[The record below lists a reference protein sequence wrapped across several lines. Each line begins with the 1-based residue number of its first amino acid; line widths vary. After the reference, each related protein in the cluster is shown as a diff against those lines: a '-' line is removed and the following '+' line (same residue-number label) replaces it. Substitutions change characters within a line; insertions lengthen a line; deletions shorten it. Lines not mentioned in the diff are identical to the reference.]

1 MGMKKIKALVT
12 LALTLTIGV
21 ACQKN
26 VQPAVDGAE
35 AASLV
40 FEVAIPKVSLGTK
53 ANGML
58 AGAEG
63 AAPIVSD
70 PFGTDLSKWSEAEKL
85 IDGRV
90 INQLTLFLVD
100 KVSGVLVGYRDI
112 KIADNTDG
120 SNRIA
125 DDGASAVVTFDY
137 DKPVHSELESLK
149 RGSYRVI
156 VMANYAAATVAEADG
171 TTKSFEAL
179 RDRAGNKLETYIES
193 VVTQYRNQDVT
204 KPLRFSRTEEN
215 SDSEYKDY
223 LNLMN
228 FALYSSDTQFLC
240 PLEPMPLVLIKDFE
254 LKPGK
259 NTVSG
264 QLMRTRARLRI
275 AVENLSN
282 SELTVHG
289 LKFGDNTT
297 RDESFLFYVPGD
309 EIGVTKMPSTLSKY
323 GYPRVCSDVASS
335 SKNALVAFDKETK
348 ISGLKNGSNTMVL
361 FDGYILDGNGGGK
374 SFSYD
379 LDLGYDGKVA
389 THWERAKKSD
399 GSWDI
404 IESDP
409 DAIEDGGLY
418 AIQNRQTSKRVLYA
432 GEGQV
437 ETELLANDNQGNLSD
452 KLLYFDPLQ
461 VFRFVRAKD
470 ESGNDMSEMITKWKS
485 TDYAWQNGEQ
495 ESFPIYYIQTF
506 SKLHYVGT
514 PQEIFSNGNNLK
526 LVTSKDDAAG
536 FVVRNDGWNQND
548 RNSRFLSFYSTK
560 ANSQN
565 AKRDFIN
572 VNGDGSLQHL
582 VNGWSEPDGG
592 SCFYL
597 HKVKETTVP
606 AKYQGTI
613 TLSTIDP
620 ETAVASPVTVIHRN
634 DFINILLT
642 ASYEEKSGELVFE
655 VKEWNAGGG
664 NIEFD

>member
-1 MGMKKIKALVT
+1 MKKIKALVT
-12 LALTLTIGV
+12 LALTLTVGV

-40 FEVAIPKVSLGTK
+40 LDVAVPKVSLGTK
-53 ANGML
+53 ANGMF

-63 AAPIVSD
+63 APIVSD

-90 INQLTLFLVD
+90 INRLTLFLVD

-112 KIADNTDG
+112 TVADKSDDSNKIA
-120 SNRIA
+120 A
-125 DDGASAVVTFDY
+125 DGASAVVTFNY
-137 DKPVHSELESLK
+137 DHPVNSELERLK
-149 RGSYRVI
+149 RGTYRAI
-156 VMANYAAATVAEADG
+156 VVANYAAVTVTEKDG
-171 TTKSFEAL
+171 TTKIFEAL
-179 RDRAGNKLETYIES
+179 KDRNGKELEAYIES
-193 VVTQYRNQDVT
+193 VISQYKNQDVT
-204 KPLRFSRTEEN
+204 KPLRFSKTGEN
-215 SDSEYKDY
+215 SDSEYTDY

-228 FALYSSDTQFLC
+228 FVLYSSDTQFLC

-282 SELTVHG
+282 SELTVHS

-323 GYPRVCSDVASS
+323 GYPRVCSDDASS
-335 SKNALVAFDKETK
+335 SNNALVAFNKETK
-348 ISGLKNGSNTMVL
+348 ISGLKTGTNTMIL
-361 FDGYILDGNGGGK
+361 FDGYILDGNGDGK

-379 LDLGYDGKVA
+379 LDLGYDGKV
-389 THWERAKKSD
+389 TTRWERAKKSD
-399 GSWDI
+399 GSWNI

-409 DAIEDGGLY
+409 SKIEDGGLY
-418 AIQNRQTSKRVLYA
+418 VIQNRQTSKRVLYA

-470 ESGNDMSEMITKWKS
+470 GSGNDMSETITKWKS
-485 TDYAWQNGEQ
+485 SNYTWQDGTQ

-506 SKLHYVGT
+506 SKLHYVGI
-514 PQEIFSNGNNLK
+514 PQEIFSNGNNLE
-526 LVTSKDDAAG
+526 LVTNIGDAAG

-548 RNSRFLSFYSTK
+548 GTRRFLSFYSTK

-565 AKRDFIN
+565 GKRDFMN
-572 VNGDGSLQHL
+572 VNGDPNKQHL
-582 VNGWSEPDGG
+582 VNGWYEPDGG

-597 HKVKETTVP
+597 HKVKETTVA
-606 AKYQGTI
+606 AKYQGTV

-620 ETAVASPVTVIHRN
+620 ETAVASPVTAIHRN

-655 VKEWNAGGG
+655 VKEWDAGGG